1 MAPTTIFTLP
11 TSTLPPGVFTS
22 QSFVMPSGFAVIT
35 IAFTVSQPDIAD
47 PTKSMTYEMDRQDP
61 NNSTH
66 WLFDNGF
73 TWIGN
78 TINSRT
84 GLPDSPIIGVDIG
97 PLAGQTC
104 RIVLNLPTGLNTA
117 ILVTGQ

>member
-47 PTKSMTYEMDRQDP
+47 PTKSLTYEMDRRDP
-61 NNSTH
+61 NNVSN

-73 TWIGN
+73 TWTGN
-78 TINSRT
+78 SLDRNGNPI
-84 GLPDSPIIGVDIG
+84 SPVIRVGIG
-97 PLAGQTC
+97 PLDGQTC
-104 RIVLNLPTGLNTA
+104 RIILTLPSTLQTS